1 MRWLGLVMVLVSL
14 VFSPACGDEEA
25 ATAINATK
33 AKAPKAPETNVVAV
47 QDEEEFFYN
56 PVDKRDPFRSI
67 VATRE
72 DDQIKSPTPLQRFE
86 LEQYTLSGIIW
97 SFERPKAMVED
108 PEGVGH
114 VAELGTYVGT
124 KWGKVTEITEQH
136 IVVTE
141 EYLSM
146 DGSLVVKPRVLSLPG
161 EETTGSRW

>member
-1 MRWLGLVMVLVSL
+1 MQL
-14 VFSPACGDEEA
+14 
-25 ATAINATK
+25 
-33 AKAPKAPETNVVAV
+33 KAPKALIAAAA
-47 QDEEEFFYN
+47 QAAAEEEFFYN

-67 VATRE
+67 VSTRE
-72 DDQIKSPTPLQRFE
+72 DDKIKSPTPLQRFE

-97 SFERPKAMVED
+97 GIERPKAMVED
-108 PEGVGH
+108 PEQIGH
-114 VAELGTYVGT
+114 VVELGTYIGT
-124 KWGKVTEITEQH
+124 KWGKVTEITENH

>member
-1 MRWLGLVMVLVSL
+1 MRWVARALLCVSL
-14 VFSPACGDEEA
+14 VLSPSCGDDA
-25 ATAINATK
+25 GDATSTQK
-33 AKAPKAPETNVVAV
+33 QLKAPKAPTASALEATA
-47 QDEEEFFYN
+47 EEEFFYN

-72 DDQIKSPTPLQRFE
+72 EDKIKSPTPLQRFE

-97 SFERPKAMVED
+97 GIERPKAMVED
-108 PEGVGH
+108 PDQIGH
-114 VAELGTYVGT
+114 VVELGTYIGT
-124 KWGKVTEITEQH
+124 KWGKVTEITEDH

>member
-1 MRWLGLVMVLVSL
+1 MRWVGRALLCFGLVL
-14 VFSPACGDEEA
+14 SPSCGDDA
-25 ATAINATK
+25 VDVQGK
-33 AKAPKAPETNVVAV
+33 QPHLKAPKAPAA
-47 QDEEEFFYN
+47 DAAEEEFFYN

-67 VATRE
+67 VATRD

-97 SFERPKAMVED
+97 GIERPKAMVED
-108 PEGVGH
+108 PEQIGH
-114 VAELGTYVGT
+114 VVELGTYIGT
-124 KWGKVTEITEQH
+124 KWGKVTEITEDH